1 MSATPS
7 AAERLNFR
15 LEPQK
20 KRLIEQAAAIR
31 GLSLT
36 DFAVTTLFREAQE
49 VLSSEQSLVLSDRD
63 RDAFLAAL
71 DRPPAPNA
79 KALRAAKRYKDA
91 RSKGSLR

>member
-1 MSATPS
+1 MSATP

-15 LEPQK
+15 LDPQK

-31 GLSLT
+31 GLSVT

-49 VLSSEQSLVLSDRD
+49 VVTSEQSLVLSDRD

-71 DRPPAPNA
+71 DRPPAPGA
-79 KALRAAKRYKDA
+79 RALGAAKRYKEA
-91 RSKGSLR
+91 RAKGSLR

>member
-1 MSATPS
+1 MSAMSPP
-7 AAERLNFR
+7 AERLNFR

-31 GLSLT
+31 GLSVT
-36 DFAVTTLFREAQE
+36 DFAVTTLYREAQE
-49 VLSSEQSLVLSDRD
+49 VLSSEQSLLLSDRD

-91 RSKGSLR
+91 RAKGSLR